1 MTLSVIIPTLHRPE
15 PLMRQLHSLQ
25 RQTLASFEL
34 LVVDNAADGHLRCRL
49 AAFNS
54 TAPHPVR
61 YFPEPHLGLMQARHT
76 GARHAT
82 ADVLVYLDDDQT
94 SRPGALQAYAE
105 AFAAHPEMAAAG
117 GPVMLAYDEPPPSW
131 LHRYV
136 AWQLAATGMCPVL
149 SALDLGPDFRLTRRG
164 IFFGGNMAIR
174 RDVLF
179 QVGGFHPEL
188 VGSTC
193 VGDGEV
199 GLYQALWAHALCIG
213 YVPEALQV
221 HHIPPERMTV
231 AYVCRRSALDG
242 PSDMYAL
249 YRGTRPTRGAL
260 LRQAADIVLASLPT
274 WGKALLGRHQ
284 TLPWAL
290 DAQLVAA
297 RTQAQVRYLWR
308 LCWEEDLRAMVAVER
323 WLDAGS
329 TPDPPCLHLG
339 DEHES
344 QRMGGIQRGS

>member
-1 MTLSVIIPTLHRPE
+1 MTLSVIIPTFNRPE
-15 PLMRQLHSLQ
+15 SLMRQLRSLQ
-25 RQTLASFEL
+25 TQTLTTFEL

-54 TAPHPVR
+54 TALHPVT
-61 YFPEPHLGLMQARHT
+61 YVPEPQVGLMQARHA

-82 ADVLVYLDDDQT
+82 GEVLVYLDDDQT
-94 SRPGALQAYAE
+94 SRPGALQAYAD
-105 AFAAHPEMAAAG
+105 AFAAQPAMAAAG
-117 GPVMLAYDEPPPSW
+117 GPIWLSYDTPPPAW
-131 LHRYV
+131 LTTYV
-136 AWQLAATGMCPVL
+136 GEQLAATGMCPLL
-149 SALDLGPDFRLTRRG
+149 SALDLGRDFWLTPRG

-179 QVGGFHPEL
+179 EVGGFHPEL
-188 VGSTC
+188 IGTHC

-199 GLYQALWAHALCIG
+199 GLYHKLWQAGKRIG

-231 AYVCRRSALDG
+231 AYLCRRSGFDG
-242 PSDMYAL
+242 ASDMYSM
-249 YRGTRPTRGAL
+249 YHGTSPTRWTL
-260 LRQAADIVLASLPT
+260 LRQAADIIRTSLPT

-297 RTQAQVRYLWR
+297 RTQAQVTYLWR
-308 LCWEEDLRAMVAVER
+308 LCWDEALRDMVAVTR
-323 WLDAGS
+323 WLDAEQEDAVCRSGPS
-329 TPDPPCLHLG
+329 
-339 DEHES
+339 S
-344 QRMGGIQRGS
+344 